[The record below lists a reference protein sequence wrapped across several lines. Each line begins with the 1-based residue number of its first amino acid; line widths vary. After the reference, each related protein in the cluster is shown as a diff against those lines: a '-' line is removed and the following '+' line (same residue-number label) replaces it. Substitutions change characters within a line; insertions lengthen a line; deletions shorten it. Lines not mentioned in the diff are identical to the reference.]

1 MEEQEPLTGA
11 APTLTVT
18 DRRAE
23 VLHALVHWKVKVA
36 LEVRR
41 SVWPLPERV
50 PALDQLPLGAVQ
62 DVALVDD
69 QESVERPL

>member
-23 VLHALVHWKVKVA
+23 VLHAFAHWNVKVA
-36 LEVRR
+36 LEVKR
-41 SVWPLPERV
+41 SVWPLPDRE
-50 PALDQLPLGAVQ
+50 PELDQLPLGAVQ
-62 DVALVDD
+62 DVALVEPHDR
-69 QESVERPL
+69 VERPL